1 MVILVSACLLGVGC
15 RYDGQS
21 RPSPAVLS
29 LLSRH
34 TLIPVCPEVLGGL
47 PTPRPPAEQQ
57 GDRVVNRLG
66 QDVTDAYRR
75 GAEQTLL
82 LARLYDAKVAI
93 LKAKSPSCG
102 KGLIYDGSF
111 SGHLVSGD
119 GISAALLRA
128 SGLRVLS
135 EQELTEQCLQAIED
149 EIDR

>member
-1 MVILVSACLLGVGC
+1 M
-15 RYDGQS
+15 
-21 RPSPAVLS
+21 
-29 LLSRH
+29 
-34 TLIPVCPEVLGGL
+34 IPVCPEVLGGL